1 MTRYNRIFIAGANGM
16 LGTTLKGLIDNSKI
30 FLTDKELSDGIS
42 YCDIRDLEYGTS
54 EIDDQFHCFG
64 ATSPF
69 TITIEDEDG
78 NELYEIDE
86 ENLYD
91 YDTEDFSLVENE
103 YPEIDA
109 TKDLLICYSGEK
121 GSFFL
126 GYVELE
132 GEFDITKLKIV
143 ISDVEVGDFFYFGDI
158 ISNVLYDGE
167 EIDNWGGDTD
177 GKSFDV
183 TKNF

>member
-1 MTRYNRIFIAGANGM
+1 MKYSIRISGYGSEITI
-16 LGTTLKGLIDNSKI
+16 GTVSDEEKAILSNSEKD
-30 FLTDKELSDGIS
+30 LQELVFE
-42 YCDIRDLEYGTS
+42 DLEEVCGWS

-64 ATSPF
+64 ATTPF
-69 TITIEDEDG
+69 TITIEDEEG
-78 NELYEIDE
+78 KELYKIDE
-86 ENLYD
+86 ENIYE
-91 YDTEDFSLVENE
+91 YDTEEFSLVENE

-109 TKDLLICYSGEK
+109 TQDLLICYSGEK

-143 ISDVEVGDFFYFGDI
+143 FSDVEVGDFFYFGDI

-167 EIDNWGGDTD
+167 ELDNWGGDTS

-183 TKNF
+183 LKNF

>member
-1 MTRYNRIFIAGANGM
+1 MKYTINISGYGSEITIGSV
-16 LGTTLKGLIDNSKI
+16 TEEE
-30 FLTDKELSDGIS
+30 KEILSNPEKDLQELVFE
-42 YCDIRDLEYGTS
+42 DLEEVCGWS

-69 TITIEDEDG
+69 TITIEDENG
-78 NELYEIDE
+78 NELYKLDE
-86 ENLYD
+86 ENIYD
-91 YDTEDFSLVENE
+91 YDTDEFSLVENE

-109 TKDLLICYSGEK
+109 TQDLLICYSGEK

-143 ISDVEVGDFFYFGDI
+143 FSDVEVGDFFYFGDI

-167 EIDNWGGDTD
+167 ELDNWGGDTS

-183 TKNF
+183 LKNF

>member
-1 MTRYNRIFIAGANGM
+1 MKYSIRISGYGSEITIGAVSEEEKAILSNPEKD
-16 LGTTLKGLIDNSKI
+16 LQ
-30 FLTDKELSDGIS
+30 ELVFE
-42 YCDIRDLEYGTS
+42 DLEEVCGWS

-69 TITIEDEDG
+69 TITIQDEEG

-86 ENLYD
+86 ENIYN
-91 YDTEDFSLVENE
+91 YDTDDFSLVENE

-143 ISDVEVGDFFYFGDI
+143 FSDVEVGDFFYFGDI

-167 EIDNWGGDTD
+167 ELDNWGGDTD

-183 TKNF
+183 LKNF

>member
-1 MTRYNRIFIAGANGM
+1 MKYTINISGYGSEITIGSVTEEEKAILSNPEKD
-16 LGTTLKGLIDNSKI
+16 LQ
-30 FLTDKELSDGIS
+30 ELVFE
-42 YCDIRDLEYGTS
+42 DLEEVCGWS

-69 TITIEDEDG
+69 TITIEDENG
-78 NELYEIDE
+78 NELYNLNE
-86 ENLYD
+86 ENIYD
-91 YDTEDFSLVENE
+91 YDTDEFSLVENE

-109 TKDLLICYSGEK
+109 TQDLLICYSGEK

-143 ISDVEVGDFFYFGDI
+143 FSDVEVGDFFYFGDI

-167 EIDNWGGDTD
+167 ELDNWGGDTS

-183 TKNF
+183 LKNF

>member
-1 MTRYNRIFIAGANGM
+1 MKYSIRISGYGSEITIGSVTEEEKAILSNPEKD
-16 LGTTLKGLIDNSKI
+16 LH
-30 FLTDKELSDGIS
+30 ELVFE
-42 YCDIRDLEYGTS
+42 DLEEVCGWS

-69 TITIEDEDG
+69 TITIEDENG

-86 ENLYD
+86 ENIYD
-91 YDTEDFSLVENE
+91 YDTDDFSLVENE

-143 ISDVEVGDFFYFGDI
+143 ISDVEVGEFFYFGDI

-167 EIDNWGGDTD
+167 ELDNWGGDTD

-183 TKNF
+183 VKNF

>member
-1 MTRYNRIFIAGANGM
+1 MKYSIRISGYGSEITIGAVSDEEKAILSNTEKD
-16 LGTTLKGLIDNSKI
+16 LQ
-30 FLTDKELSDGIS
+30 ELVFE
-42 YCDIRDLEYGTS
+42 DLEEVCGWS

-64 ATSPF
+64 ATTPF
-69 TITIEDEDG
+69 TITIEDENG
-78 NELYEIDE
+78 KELYEIDE
-86 ENLYD
+86 ANIYD
-91 YDTEDFSLVENE
+91 YDTDDFSLVENE

-132 GEFDITKLKIV
+132 GEFDLTKLKIV

-167 EIDNWGGDTD
+167 ELDNWGGDTN

-183 TKNF
+183 LKNF

>member
-1 MTRYNRIFIAGANGM
+1 MKYTINISGYGSEITIGSVTEEEKAILSNPEKD
-16 LGTTLKGLIDNSKI
+16 LH
-30 FLTDKELSDGIS
+30 ELVFE
-42 YCDIRDLEYGTS
+42 DLEEVCGWS

-69 TITIEDEDG
+69 TITIEDENG
-78 NELYEIDE
+78 NELYNLNE
-86 ENLYD
+86 ENIYD
-91 YDTEDFSLVENE
+91 YDTDEFSLVENE
-103 YPEIDA
+103 YPEID
-109 TKDLLICYSGEK
+109 TTQDLLICYSGEK

-143 ISDVEVGDFFYFGDI
+143 FSDVEVGDFFYFGDI

-167 EIDNWGGDTD
+167 ELDNWGGDTS

-183 TKNF
+183 LKNF

>member
-1 MTRYNRIFIAGANGM
+1 MKYTINISGYGSEITIGSV
-16 LGTTLKGLIDNSKI
+16 TEEE
-30 FLTDKELSDGIS
+30 KEILSNPEKDLQELVFE
-42 YCDIRDLEYGTS
+42 DLEEVCGWS

-69 TITIEDEDG
+69 TITIEDENG
-78 NELYEIDE
+78 NELYNLNE
-86 ENLYD
+86 ENIYD
-91 YDTEDFSLVENE
+91 YDTDEFSLVENE

-109 TKDLLICYSGEK
+109 TQDLLICYSGEK

-132 GEFDITKLKIV
+132 GEFDITKLTIV
-143 ISDVEVGDFFYFGDI
+143 FSDVEVGDFFYFGDI

-167 EIDNWGGDTD
+167 ELDNWGGDTS

-183 TKNF
+183 LKNF

>member
-1 MTRYNRIFIAGANGM
+1 MKYSIRISGYGSEITI
-16 LGTTLKGLIDNSKI
+16 GTVSEEEKTILSNTEKDLQ
-30 FLTDKELSDGIS
+30 ELVFE
-42 YCDIRDLEYGTS
+42 DLEEVCSWS

-69 TITIEDEDG
+69 TITIEDENG
-78 NELYEIDE
+78 NELYNLNE

-91 YDTEDFSLVENE
+91 YDTDEFSLVENE

-143 ISDVEVGDFFYFGDI
+143 FSDVEVGDFFYFGDI
-158 ISNVLYDGE
+158 ISKVLYDWE
-167 EIDNWGGDTD
+167 ELDNWGGDTD

-183 TKNF
+183 LKNF

>member
-1 MTRYNRIFIAGANGM
+1 MKYSIRINGYGSEITIGAVSEEEKAILSNTEKD
-16 LGTTLKGLIDNSKI
+16 LQ
-30 FLTDKELSDGIS
+30 ELVFE
-42 YCDIRDLEYGTS
+42 DLEEVCGWS

-69 TITIEDEDG
+69 TIIIEDEEG
-78 NELYEIDE
+78 KELHKIDE
-86 ENLYD
+86 ENIYE

-103 YPEIDA
+103 YPEIDV
-109 TKDLLICYSGEK
+109 TQDLLICYSGEK

-143 ISDVEVGDFFYFGDI
+143 FSDVEVGDFFYFGEI

-167 EIDNWGGDTD
+167 ELENWGGDTS

-183 TKNF
+183 LKNF

>member
-1 MTRYNRIFIAGANGM
+1 MKYSIRISGYGSEITIGAVSEEEKAILSNPEKD
-16 LGTTLKGLIDNSKI
+16 LQ
-30 FLTDKELSDGIS
+30 ELVFE
-42 YCDIRDLEYGTS
+42 DLEEVCGWS

-69 TITIEDEDG
+69 TITIEDENG
-78 NELYEIDE
+78 NELYELDE
-86 ENLYD
+86 ENIYN
-91 YDTEDFSLVENE
+91 YDTEEFSLVENE

-143 ISDVEVGDFFYFGDI
+143 FSDVEVGDFFYFGDI

-167 EIDNWGGDTD
+167 ELDNWGGDTS

-183 TKNF
+183 LKNF

>member
-1 MTRYNRIFIAGANGM
+1 MKYSIRISGYGSEITIGAVSEEEKAILSNPEKD
-16 LGTTLKGLIDNSKI
+16 LQ
-30 FLTDKELSDGIS
+30 ELVFE
-42 YCDIRDLEYGTS
+42 DLEEVCGWS

-64 ATSPF
+64 ATTPF
-69 TITIEDEDG
+69 TITIEDENG
-78 NELYEIDE
+78 NELYELDE
-86 ENLYD
+86 ENIYD
-91 YDTEDFSLVENE
+91 YDTDEFSLVENE

-143 ISDVEVGDFFYFGDI
+143 FSDVEVGDFFYFGDI

-167 EIDNWGGDTD
+167 ELDNWGGDTD
-177 GKSFDV
+177 GKSFSSSV
-183 TKNF
+183 N

>member
-1 MTRYNRIFIAGANGM
+1 MKYSINISGYGSEITIGSVTEEEKAILSNTEKD
-16 LGTTLKGLIDNSKI
+16 LQ
-30 FLTDKELSDGIS
+30 ELVFE
-42 YCDIRDLEYGTS
+42 DLEEVCGWS

-64 ATSPF
+64 ATTPF
-69 TITIEDEDG
+69 TITIEDENG
-78 NELYEIDE
+78 NELYNLDE
-86 ENLYD
+86 ENIYD
-91 YDTEDFSLVENE
+91 YDTDEFSLVENE

-143 ISDVEVGDFFYFGDI
+143 FSDVEVGDFFYFGDI

-167 EIDNWGGDTD
+167 ELDNWGGDTS

-183 TKNF
+183 LKNF

>member
-1 MTRYNRIFIAGANGM
+1 MKYSIRISGYGSEITIGSVTEEEKAILSNPEKD
-16 LGTTLKGLIDNSKI
+16 LQ
-30 FLTDKELSDGIS
+30 ELVFE
-42 YCDIRDLEYGTS
+42 DLEEVCGWS

-91 YDTEDFSLVENE
+91 YDTDEFSLVENE
-103 YPEIDA
+103 YPEIDV

-121 GSFFL
+121 GTFFL
-126 GYVELE
+126 GHVELD

-143 ISDVEVGDFFYFGDI
+143 ISDVEVGEFFYFGDI

-167 EIDNWGGDTD
+167 ELDNWGGDTD

-183 TKNF
+183 LKNF